1 MMKPLPILLFVAALF
16 ACTRDT
22 PAPAEAAEPASGK
35 PTPAEAEDPLV
46 VRFRT
51 DLLRLEPSASPEKLE
66 KAVAKFALRVKQ
78 ARQEPYPA
86 SHAACLAIMKGR
98 ATDNCIMAPGD
109 VLAPKWFEA
118 CKKNGG
124 AVLDTKTPPDTPMF
138 YDRQICTQIFSVG
151 G

>member
-1 MMKPLPILLFVAALF
+1 VL
-16 ACTRDT
+16 
-22 PAPAEAAEPASGK
+22 
-35 PTPAEAEDPLV
+35 
-46 VRFRT
+46 RFRA
-51 DLLRLEPSASPEKLE
+51 DVSRLNPTVSPKELE
-66 KAVAKFALRVKQ
+66 RAVAKFALRVKQ